1 VQFQN
6 SPYILP
12 LVVSSIIAGSVA
24 VYVWQRR
31 ATVSGAM
38 AFVLLALA
46 CAEWSLGYALEI
58 AGADLRFL
66 QNPTIIIIMI
76 HQ

>member
-1 VQFQN
+1 MQFQY
-6 SPYILP
+6 SPYIFP
-12 LVVSSIIAGSVA
+12 LLVSFIIASFVA
-24 VYVWQRR
+24 VYAWQRR
-31 ATVSGAM
+31 ATASGAVPL
-38 AFVLLALA
+38 VLLALA
-46 CAEWSLGYALEI
+46 CPEWSLGYALEI